1 MGTGSP
7 AWPGLGESGDR
18 WPLARQQAQD
28 GGRSKRK
35 GSWHGAERSVGNWE
49 NWGRRVSGHPG
60 TSPSDCTEEG
70 GQAAVTGFFCFT
82 VRGVGPQWKLHWR
95 QCGSRGKS
103 PRVGPVPWSTSQ
115 TARQVQDGSLEALPQ
130 GSVVR
135 QGSHMKSGQPG
146 HSACLPVASH
156 LRPAPAL
163 GKQLRKSSGNTN
175 PPPSPS
181 CSLRPDPPPHTP
193 EHPQGGSATEACQ
206 PSMVGLGKAQW
217 V

>member
-1 MGTGSP
+1 M
-7 AWPGLGESGDR
+7 
-18 WPLARQQAQD
+18 
-28 GGRSKRK
+28 
-35 GSWHGAERSVGNWE
+35 GNWE

-60 TSPSDCTEEG
+60 TSPWDCTEVG

-82 VRGVGPQWKLHWR
+82 VRGVRPQWKLHWR

-146 HSACLPVASH
+146 HSACLPVASR

-181 CSLRPDPPPHTP
+181 CSLRPDPPTHSRAPTRGLSHRSVPAQHGWSWQGPVGMIVRPRLPAGPVTP
-193 EHPQGGSATEACQ
+193 SGPTDPAPPQED
-206 PSMVGLGKAQW
+206 LGTRA
-217 V
+217 